1 MVSIK
6 KKTSSKAIR
15 QTRMKDKSKRAV
27 RNVAK
32 TGSAFIL
39 FLSSKILFTR
49 KPVQVPLASLLSR
62 GNSQNLWRALKH
74 MWGNESRCDLVKDYA
89 IDERQG
95 YGNTPHPLRLKDK
108 GQTES

>member
-1 MVSIK
+1 MDSLKSAVNCRIWYLS
-6 KKTSSKAIR
+6 
-15 QTRMKDKSKRAV
+15 RMKDKSKRAV